1 MLKDHLTS
9 PLEEEHRIL
18 LEDLAEL
25 NELLITFLRELDPAA
40 WHQPAPAG
48 TWTLPQTVAHL
59 ISAAEWY
66 NSALDH
72 TLQQQPFK
80 TPGFQVRQDLPAYNQ
95 QQILLREHSSP
106 EELVVALHN
115 ALASTTVLAH
125 HMTPEQY
132 AWPVVIPVF
141 NRVLTLGE
149 LLETQATH
157 PGLVHGAQIALPY
170 GQEPLWSRYST
181 AFLQRMMERLFH
193 LMSLTY
199 WPERGKGL
207 QATLQFKIGGAAGG
221 HWYVQVSPTGAQTGS
236 GKGTS
241 VRLTVWAASADVFLR
256 FATDSLTL
264 RRALLTGKLF
274 AYGQL
279 LPLAPHILSL
289 FSPT

>member
-1 MLKDHLTS
+1 MLKDHLTP

-25 NELLITFLRELDPAA
+25 NELLITFLRKLDPAA
-40 WHQPAPAG
+40 WHQPAPDG
-48 TWTLPQTVAHL
+48 TWTLQQTVAHL
-59 ISAAEWY
+59 VAAAEWY
-66 NSALDH
+66 YLALEH
-72 TLQQQPFK
+72 TLQQQAFK
-80 TPGFQVRQDLPAYNQ
+80 TPGFQVRQDLPDYNR
-95 QQILLREHSSP
+95 QQILLRQYSTP
-106 EELVVALHN
+106 EELLVALQDALSSTL
-115 ALASTTVLAH
+115 ALAH
-125 HMTPEQY
+125 QMTPEQY

-141 NRVLTLGE
+141 NRILTLGE

-170 GQEPLWSRYST
+170 GQEPLWSRYS
-181 AFLQRMMERLFH
+181 ASFLHRMLERFFR

-221 HWYVQVSPTGAQTGS
+221 DWYVQVSPTGTQAGS
-236 GKGTS
+236 GKGNR
-241 VRLTVWAASADVFLR
+241 VRLTLWAASADVFLR
-256 FATDSLTL
+256 IATDSLTL
-264 RRALLTGKLF
+264 RQALFTGKLF

-279 LPLAPHILSL
+279 LPIAPRILSL